1 MGAAA
6 HDAAGGR
13 VTRDRPAGAD
23 LLAIARETLLRD
35 LVPGLP
41 DERKVAALMVA
52 RAIEIAQREAAAG
65 DVAARTALAAAAA
78 LYGDPAP
85 AGDVDAAWQR
95 YAKRLA
101 GDLRAGTLDAAQRDA
116 AWRAL
121 FAHADARVAESNPR
135 VRED

>member
-1 MGAAA
+1 M
-6 HDAAGGR
+6 
-13 VTRDRPAGAD
+13 RDRPAGAD
-23 LLAIARETLLRD
+23 LLAIARETLLREV
-35 LVPGLP
+35 VPGLP

-65 DVAARTALAAAAA
+65 DAAARDAAAAIA
-78 LYGDPAP
+78 TLYGEPRP
-85 AGDVDAAWQR
+85 AGDDAEARQR

-101 GDLRAGTLDAAQRDA
+101 ADLRAGALDAAQRVA